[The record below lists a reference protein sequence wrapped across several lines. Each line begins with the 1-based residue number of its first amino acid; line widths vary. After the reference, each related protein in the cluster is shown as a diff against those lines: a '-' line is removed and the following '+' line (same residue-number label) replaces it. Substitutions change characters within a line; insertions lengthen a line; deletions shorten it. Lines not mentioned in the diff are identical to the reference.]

1 MKKQLFTRAQ
11 TKNISLEAM
20 QEYRSI
26 HGWDE
31 EKDDY
36 LRVDGLA
43 CCNGIPA
50 SMNFGGANADD
61 EICEIVVFTGRWIEN
76 IYDGCV
82 AYPTEIV
89 ARIIPSEFERLV
101 DTDEIFEMFSEND
114 YEF

>member
-11 TKNISLEAM
+11 SKGFSLEQM

-31 EKDDY
+31 EADDY

-43 CCNGIPA
+43 CCNGFA
-50 SMNFGGANADD
+50 TDMNFGGSNTDD
-61 EICEIVVFTGRWIEN
+61 ATCEIVVFTGQWIEN

-89 ARIIPSEFERLV
+89 ARIKPSEYMDLIGS
-101 DTDEIFEMFSEND
+101 DELYEMFDSNL